1 MGRTDPNGSTSSA
14 TYRDAAAA
22 RRSGGPVYSAF
33 VVPGG
38 TLVTHRIQDLDELRR
53 RYLDFFAQRGHLIH
67 PSASLKS
74 DDASLMYTSAG
85 MVQFKPYFLG
95 ATPKFAG
102 YDGTWPRVTT
112 AQKCLRIN
120 DIENVGRT
128 LRQHSFF
135 EMLGN
140 FSFGD
145 YFKSDA
151 AAWAWEFAT
160 SPDWL
165 GLDPDKLYVTVYN
178 EDDQAAD
185 VWINQV
191 GLPASKVSR
200 FGEDENFWP
209 ANAVSLGP
217 NGPCGPCSEIFFDRG
232 PAFGTADEDGPNTG
246 GGDRYIEFWNLVF

>member
-1 MGRTDPNGSTSSA
+1 MPPHSTKAAQATTSTVRVSA
-14 TYRDAAAA
+14 AKSPERLVIAGNIPRRVPANTYR
-22 RRSGGPVYSAF
+22 PVYSPS

-38 TLVTHRIQDLDELRR
+38 TLVTHGIESIDELRA
-53 RYLDFFAQRGHLIH
+53 RYLDFFAQRGHLIY

-74 DDASLMYTSAG
+74 EDPSLMYTSAG

-128 LRQHSFF
+128 LRHHSFF

-151 AAWAWEFAT
+151 AAW
-160 SPDWL
+160 
-165 GLDPDKLYVTVYN
+165 
-178 EDDQAAD
+178 
-185 VWINQV
+185 
-191 GLPASKVSR
+191 
-200 FGEDENFWP
+200 
-209 ANAVSLGP
+209 
-217 NGPCGPCSEIFFDRG
+217 
-232 PAFGTADEDGPNTG
+232 
-246 GGDRYIEFWNLVF
+246 

>member
-1 MGRTDPNGSTSSA
+1 RRSAAAVRGTAGRTKTPSLRTTGRRRSRRRARTWRKERGHANGSASPA
-14 TYRDAAAA
+14 TYRDPAAT
-22 RRSGGPVYSAF
+22 RSPGGPVYSAF
-33 VVPGG
+33 VVTGG

-53 RYLDFFAQRGHLIH
+53 RYLDFFAQRGHLIY

-74 DDASLMYTSAG
+74 EDASLMYTSAG

-128 LRQHSFF
+128 LRHHSFF

-160 SPDWL
+160 AKEWL
-165 GLDPDKLYVTVYN
+165 GL
-178 EDDQAAD
+178 
-185 VWINQV
+185 
-191 GLPASKVSR
+191 
-200 FGEDENFWP
+200 
-209 ANAVSLGP
+209 
-217 NGPCGPCSEIFFDRG
+217 
-232 PAFGTADEDGPNTG
+232 
-246 GGDRYIEFWNLVF
+246 